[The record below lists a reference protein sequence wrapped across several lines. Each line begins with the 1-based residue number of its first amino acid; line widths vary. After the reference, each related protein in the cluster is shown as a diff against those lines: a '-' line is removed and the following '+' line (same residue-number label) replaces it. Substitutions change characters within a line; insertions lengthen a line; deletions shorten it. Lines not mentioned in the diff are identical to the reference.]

1 MRIAI
6 LIFILFFQ
14 SSLFGQGDR
23 RFTSLEEASQQ
34 PGEVKWLDLDCE
46 DIPLLPE
53 KADQLINLESLYLT
67 DCKLQQLPDGL
78 GELES
83 LGLLNVQDNKLKTL
97 PTDIANLEQLSVLNL
112 RNNDFE
118 ELPEWLSELS
128 NLREIDLS
136 GNEPLDID

>member
-6 LIFILFFQ
+6 LLFVVFVLFFQ
-14 SSLFGQGDR
+14 FSLFGQGDR

-34 PGEVKWLDLDCE
+34 PEEVKWLDLDCE
-46 DIPLLPE
+46 DFPLLPE

-83 LGLLNVQDNKLKTL
+83 LGLLNVQDNKLSSL
-97 PTDIANLEQLSVLNL
+97 PADM
-112 RNNDFE
+112 
-118 ELPEWLSELS
+118 
-128 NLREIDLS
+128 
-136 GNEPLDID
+136 